1 MSYLEAAGF
10 EEVKPVNGDKYD
22 IVGKDS
28 QILNIKVGEG
38 EKVQTEPGVMMMM
51 SPGIKP
57 SISCDQCC
65 GRCVSGEACFAVIY
79 EAEKP
84 GFIGLTPNFMGKVIP
99 VDLGVIEGNKLLSK
113 DGAFMAGIGEVKPDF
128 DLDCNPA
135 TACCGGQG
143 CVRQSVMGEG
153 VAFLAAGGH
162 ILKKT
167 LAEEESIMI
176 DPAGLM
182 AWEDSVDLTIKFAG
196 CCNCCAGGEAMFLTK
211 MTGPGT
217 VYLQTMGIEKFKNI
231 VANYAIQKRFNGNG
245 YRTGAPAAHE
255 HMER

>member
-1 MSYLEAAGF
+1 MANYLEEAGF
-10 EEVKPVNGDKYD
+10 EIVQPVNGDKYD
-22 IVGKDS
+22 IVGADS
-28 QILNIKVGEG
+28 QILTIKVGEG
-38 EKVQTEPGVMMMM
+38 EKVQTEPGTMMMM

-57 SISCDQCC
+57 SITCEQAC
-65 GRCVSGEACFAVIY
+65 GRCVGGEPCFNVIY
-79 EAEKP
+79 TAEKP

-99 VDLGVIEGNKLLSK
+99 VDLGMIQNNKLLSK
-113 DGAFMAGIGEVKPDF
+113 DGAYMAGLGEAKPNF

-143 CVRQSVMGEG
+143 CVRQSVEGTG

-167 LAEEESIMI
+167 LADGESVLI

-182 AWEDSVDLTIKFAG
+182 AWEEQVDLSIKFAG
-196 CCNCCAGGEAMFLTK
+196 CCNACCSGESMFQTK

-217 VYLQTMGIEKFKNI
+217 VYLQTMGIEKFKN
-231 VANYAIQKRFNGNG
+231 VLANYAIQKRGGNG
-245 YRTGAPAAHE
+245 YRSGAPAAHE
-255 HMER
+255 EMDR